1 MVEKQNILIL
11 DDSLIFRMITKNI
24 LLERGYSVLEGS
36 NGKEGLDLVK
46 QHKPDLVIT
55 DVLMPIMDGY
65 EFLRNIRLSPSYSD
79 LKVIFYTGTYSG
91 WEEIALA
98 KSGGVSAVL
107 IKPAE
112 PVEILSAVT
121 AALSSVTGT
130 NSEIGPRYEQ
140 EHLRILTNQ
149 LSKQVL
155 ALEQFNDQLSKEI
168 QNRIRAEHEAL
179 QSKSFFKAL
188 LDSIPQLAWKMNR
201 EGSIEYGNR
210 RFTDFA
216 DLGTSAINLDSLNSL
231 VHPDDKPHMVKTIEL
246 ALSKNVSFQCEVRLK
261 RPADN
266 VYIHHLISAIVIP
279 DLAVNS
285 ASWFTTATDISNQK
299 KSENAL
305 RLLKEQS
312 ESLSRSKTE
321 FLNNVS
327 HELRTPLTAILGF
340 SEILLS
346 ECQNEQTLFLSRIHE
361 NAQRLAN
368 LLADIVSISEA
379 EMNDKSTLKDAL
391 DLDRFFEN
399 IAIFFKPKAAR
410 KGLKL
415 ILSHENSFPNS
426 VYTFVSQAER
436 ILMHLLDNA
445 IKFTTTGQVKMRAFF
460 DFELQNESKG
470 KIIFEVED
478 TGIGIDSEKTN
489 SLGQVF
495 GQIDSSSTRPQGGLG
510 LGLIVSKKLAQSI
523 GGQLELVRSLPG
535 KGSCFRLSIPI
546 VN

>member
-1 MVEKQNILIL
+1 MVEQQNILIL
-11 DDSLIFRMITKNI
+11 DDNLLFRMITKNI
-24 LLERGYSVLEGS
+24 LLERGYLVLEGS
-36 NGKEGLDLVK
+36 NGKEGLDLIQ

-65 EFLRNIRLSPSYSD
+65 EFLRNIRLSSTYPH

-91 WEEIALA
+91 YEEIALA

-112 PVEILSAVT
+112 PDEILNAVT
-121 AALSSVTGT
+121 AALSSVSGT
-130 NSEIGPRYEQ
+130 NSEIGPRYER

-149 LSKQVL
+149 LSKKVL
-155 ALEQFNDQLSKEI
+155 ELEQFNHQLSKEI

-188 LDSIPQLAWKMNR
+188 LDSIPQLAWKMDQ
-201 EGSIEYGNR
+201 EGCIEYGNR
-210 RFTDFA
+210 RFTDF
-216 DLGTSAINLDSLNSL
+216 TSISTGPINLDSLSRFI
-231 VHPDDKPHMVKTIEL
+231 HPDDKPEVMKTIEW
-246 ALSKNVSFQCEVRLK
+246 AFSKNVSFQCETRLK
-261 RPADN
+261 RAADN
-266 VYIHHLISAIVIP
+266 VYIHHLISAVFIP
-279 DLAVNS
+279 GLVVND
-285 ASWFTTATDISNQK
+285 ASWFTTATDISDQK
-299 KSENAL
+299 RSESTL
-305 RLLKEQS
+305 RLLKEES

-346 ECQNEQTLFLSRIHE
+346 ECQSEQTLYLSRIRE
-361 NAQRLAN
+361 NAKR
-368 LLADIVSISEA
+368 LADILADIMSISEA
-379 EMNDKSTLKDAL
+379 EMTDKSTLKDAL
-391 DLDRFFEN
+391 DVDQFFEN

-410 KGLKL
+410 KGLNL
-415 ILSHENSFPNS
+415 VLSYENGFPNS
-426 VYTFVSQAER
+426 VYTFVSQAEK

-445 IKFTTTGQVKMRAFF
+445 IKFTTTGLVKMRAFSEP
-460 DFELQNESKG
+460 DLKSGSKG

-489 SLGQVF
+489 SLYQIF
-495 GQIDSSSTRPQGGLG
+495 GQIDGSLTRSQGGLG

-523 GGQLELVRSLPG
+523 GGQLELVRSQPG